1 MTEPPEAQGAN
12 VPHASDDTRPGPLAG
27 VTVLESTTNAAG
39 PFCAQTLSDLGADV
53 IKLESLHG
61 DPVRHMPPFH
71 EGHSGLFA
79 QFNRN
84 KRSIAVDIRTP
95 GGLEIIRR
103 VAKRADVFVE
113 NARPGAL
120 DKLGLGY
127 SELSADHPALVYLA
141 MNGYGDDG
149 PYRDMPA
156 YDQVVQGLTGFA
168 CKQGGDGP
176 PALIRAGVVDKV
188 TAIYGALAVV
198 SALLHVRMGGA
209 GQRVNVNLLDCYSAF
224 ALPEQIASYTFRE
237 LAEEVGGGSS
247 INVFHLLEAKDG
259 YASGLVQ
266 FNQLRQ
272 TCAALG
278 REDLLTDARFGNTGA
293 VMVNQEALFDEL
305 STVTRTMTKAEL
317 ADLAVRHRLPIA
329 PVNDYDEY
337 FNDPQVQ
344 HNHSYADV
352 PDPELGPIRLLKPFA
367 TLPESPARIYRRP
380 PRLGEHTDEVLREAG
395 LSDADIGEARR
406 NGIIG

>member
-1 MTEPPEAQGAN
+1 MTEPPKAQWAN
-12 VPHASDDTRPGPLAG
+12 LGHASDDTRPGPLAG

-71 EGHSGLFA
+71 AGHSGLFA

-95 GGLEIIRR
+95 EGLDIARR
-103 VAKRADVFVE
+103 VVGRADVFVE

-120 DKLGLGY
+120 DKAGLGY
-127 SELSADHPALVYLA
+127 TQLSVDHPRLVYLS

-176 PALIRAGVVDKV
+176 PALIRAGIVDKV

-198 SALLHVRMGGA
+198 SALLHVRMGGT
-209 GQRVNVNLLDCYSAF
+209 GQRINVNLLDCYSAF
-224 ALPEQIASYTFRE
+224 ALPEQIASYTFRDM
-237 LAEEVGGGSS
+237 ADAVGGESS
-247 INVFHLLEAKDG
+247 INVFHLLETKDG

-266 FNQLRQ
+266 FNQLPQ

-278 REDLLTDARFGNTGA
+278 REDLLTDARFSSTGA
-293 VMVNQEALFDEL
+293 VMVNQRALFDEL

-317 ADLAVRHRLPIA
+317 AELAVRHRLPLA

-337 FNDPQVQ
+337 FDDPQVQ
-344 HNHSYADV
+344 HNHSYVDV
-352 PDPELGPIRLLKPFA
+352 PDPELGPMRLLKPFA

-395 LSDADIGEARR
+395 LSEAAIGEARR
-406 NGIIG
+406 NGVIG